1 MQEIK
6 VPAGFTVSSYEK
18 DGRFVLVFAGSANP
32 NPTTDHRSI
41 AVTMAPETLTNLADY
56 FQETED

>member
-18 DGRFVLVFAGSANP
+18 EERFVLVFASADNP
-32 NPTTDHRSI
+32 NAATALR
-41 AVTMAPETLTNLADY
+41 LNLSSDIESC
-56 FQETED
+56 QVLR